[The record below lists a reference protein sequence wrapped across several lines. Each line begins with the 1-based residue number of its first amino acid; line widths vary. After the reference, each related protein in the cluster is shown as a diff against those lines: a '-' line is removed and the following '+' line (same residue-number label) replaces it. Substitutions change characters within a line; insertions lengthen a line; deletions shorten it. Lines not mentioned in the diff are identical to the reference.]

1 MKLDS
6 KVRRFSR
13 VIILIIDS
21 LGVGEL
27 PDAARYGDEGSNTLA
42 NTARA
47 VGGLKLPYLG
57 RLGLG
62 NIVEVAGVPPDPC
75 PLASYGKLVELSEGK
90 DTTTGHW
97 ELTGIVLS
105 KGFPTYPQGFPREII
120 ERFEREIR
128 RKTLGNKPASGT
140 EIIKEL
146 GEEHLRTGYPIV
158 YTSADSVFQVA
169 AHEEV
174 IPVEELYRICKI
186 AREKILLGEHQVGRV
201 IARPF
206 TGKPGNFVRTAR
218 RKDFSLKP
226 SSRTLLDYAVE
237 NGISVFGIGK
247 IADIFAG
254 QGITE
259 ELHCTNNSETIDCTL
274 NKLRE
279 ESKGIIFSNLVDFD
293 MLWGHRNDFRAYSE
307 GLEYVDRRLPEI
319 LNLLKDDDVFFI
331 SADHGCD
338 PTTPSTDHSREYVPL
353 LVYGEKIKGG
363 VNLGVRKMSDVGKTI
378 AEVLSI
384 KAQIEGTSFAQE
396 ILTSP
401 SNL

>member
-6 KVRRFSR
+6 KVRCFSR

-120 ERFEREIR
+120 ERFEREIG

-169 AHEEV
+169 AHE
-174 IPVEELYRICKI
+174 
-186 AREKILLGEHQVGRV
+186 
-201 IARPF
+201 
-206 TGKPGNFVRTAR
+206 
-218 RKDFSLKP
+218 
-226 SSRTLLDYAVE
+226 
-237 NGISVFGIGK
+237 
-247 IADIFAG
+247 
-254 QGITE
+254 
-259 ELHCTNNSETIDCTL
+259 
-274 NKLRE
+274 
-279 ESKGIIFSNLVDFD
+279 
-293 MLWGHRNDFRAYSE
+293 
-307 GLEYVDRRLPEI
+307 
-319 LNLLKDDDVFFI
+319 
-331 SADHGCD
+331 
-338 PTTPSTDHSREYVPL
+338 
-353 LVYGEKIKGG
+353 
-363 VNLGVRKMSDVGKTI
+363 
-378 AEVLSI
+378 
-384 KAQIEGTSFAQE
+384 
-396 ILTSP
+396 
-401 SNL
+401 